1 LTSVNIFAIDFLPH
15 VAWTGSIA
23 PRETRI
29 DPRSWSSITSRS
41 IVARGDLDTAP
52 AIG

>member
-1 LTSVNIFAIDFLPH
+1 LTSVNIFAIDFVPD
-15 VAWTGSIA
+15 VGWTGSIA

-29 DPRSWSSITSRS
+29 DRRSWSSIASRS
-41 IVARGDLDTAP
+41 IVRRGDLDTAP